1 MKGVVTKLKN
11 KQIKEEFDNI
21 NKNNDLTT
29 KEKEQKLDE
38 IRKKYNVGITDEEKS
53 NTSRPSTNKKSNQ
66 RIKES
71 GLDNE
76 GKGKEEISDYSTRIL
91 NNLNNNNNNKL
102 LNQNTSIYTADDEG
116 FNRFINGT
124 R

>member
-1 MKGVVTKLKN
+1 MKKILIHLNSK
-11 KQIKEEFDNI
+11 
-21 NKNNDLTT
+21 
-29 KEKEQKLDE
+29 
-38 IRKKYNVGITDEEKS
+38 
-53 NTSRPSTNKKSNQ
+53 NKKSNQ

-76 GKGKEEISDYSTRIL
+76 GKGKEGISDLSTRIL
-91 NNLNNNNNNKL
+91 NNLNNNKNNNNKL

-124 R
+124 G